1 MKVFGLTGGAGS
13 GKSAVAAL
21 LQQHGAAIIDTD
33 VLAHQLSQPPSLAL
47 IAIAAQFGP
56 QYINAGGE
64 MNRAAM
70 RDRVLADPA
79 ARARLEAIFHPL
91 ILQAAQQ
98 QLLALPSELSYAVL
112 VVPLLFETAQFI
124 PLIDLSIVVDCP
136 EAVQRERLRL
146 RPGLTETRITQLL
159 AAQCTREQRLA
170 RADLVLDNSGTLLQL
185 DAAVEQLH
193 ARLLAYSASPA
204 AT

>member
-1 MKVFGLTGGAGS
+1 M
-13 GKSAVAAL
+13 
-21 LQQHGAAIIDTD
+21 
-33 VLAHQLSQPPSLAL
+33 
-47 IAIAAQFGP
+47 
-56 QYINAGGE
+56 
-64 MNRAAM
+64 
-70 RDRVLADPA
+70 
-79 ARARLEAIFHPL
+79 
-91 ILQAAQQ
+91 
-98 QLLALPSELSYAVL
+98 
-112 VVPLLFETAQFI
+112 
-124 PLIDLSIVVDCP
+124 IDLSIVVDCP

>member
-79 ARARLEAIFHPL
+79 ARARLEAIFFHPL

-112 VVPLLFETAQFI
+112 VVPCCLKRRNLF
-124 PLIDLSIVVDCP
+124 P
-136 EAVQRERLRL
+136 
-146 RPGLTETRITQLL
+146 
-159 AAQCTREQRLA
+159 
-170 RADLVLDNSGTLLQL
+170 
-185 DAAVEQLH
+185 
-193 ARLLAYSASPA
+193 
-204 AT
+204 